1 MSVNVFKTERNTLPQ
16 NDPKVVRIDFS
27 KEDIGA
33 TKSHISKALHKNEYS
48 IQHVG
53 NR

>member
-1 MSVNVFKTERNTLPQ
+1 MSVNVFKESRTNLPQ
-16 NDPKVVRIDFS
+16 NDPKIVRIDFD

-33 TKSHISKALHKNEYS
+33 TKAQLAKAHRKNDYT

-53 NR
+53 SR

>member
-1 MSVNVFKTERNTLPQ
+1 MSVNVFKESRTNLPQ
-16 NDPKVVRIDFS
+16 NDPKVVRIEFD

-33 TKSHISKALHKNEYS
+33 TKAQLAKTGRKNDYS